1 MDILYL
7 ATHLIL
13 IDRRKGDFGCNVFS
27 DLLLLLTVYFLSNLE
42 ILNFNLFLLL
52 EMSKCVHLFTNSEV
66 KHVRKGFHGE
76 FLSAACVQKS
86 RFIFSNKV
94 SIRVR
99 WLVGLWQLP
108 EEGELL
114 WWIKISQLLILSN
127 HLGGLSSS
135 VTGEMGTFCWAA
147 TDCLRGN
154 HLKVLTLG
162 LRGNHDDNNYLSV
175 CDDCRLISFIT
186 CCGSGSCRGF

>member
-1 MDILYL
+1 
-7 ATHLIL
+7 
-13 IDRRKGDFGCNVFS
+13 
-27 DLLLLLTVYFLSNLE
+27 
-42 ILNFNLFLLL
+42 
-52 EMSKCVHLFTNSEV
+52 MSKCVHLFTNSEV
-66 KHVRKGFHGE
+66 KHVREGFHGE

-108 EEGELL
+108 GEGELL

-147 TDCLRGN
+147 TDCLRGD
-154 HLKVLTLG
+154 HLKVLATMMIIII
-162 LRGNHDDNNYLSV
+162 
-175 CDDCRLISFIT
+175 CRCAMIAAWLVSLPAVDREVAEVFKDEVGFTRSFSKEIHRRIRHWRFDE
-186 CCGSGSCRGF
+186 C

>member
-99 WLVGLWQLP
+99 WLVGL
-108 EEGELL
+108 
-114 WWIKISQLLILSN
+114 
-127 HLGGLSSS
+127 
-135 VTGEMGTFCWAA
+135 
-147 TDCLRGN
+147 
-154 HLKVLTLG
+154 
-162 LRGNHDDNNYLSV
+162 
-175 CDDCRLISFIT
+175 
-186 CCGSGSCRGF
+186 